1 MAKAG
6 GGSAHNRPISAQLVS
21 AALGVHLCCLS
32 GAGLSVACCGICDRR
47 RGSCLYTWSCVGLCC
62 VWRALGNGDRRSAL
76 TPRVAC
82 CHRRTRNMT
91 ECHGLASGV
100 PPHRLVSIKIP
111 AGNNRHRQHPN
122 RTSIVT
128 VPPLATQLQH
138 DRSCG
143 RRHRPRKRWPQRW
156 PKRVAE
162 ARTTGPAARSY

>member
-6 GGSAHNRPISAQLVS
+6 GGSARNRPISAQLVS
-21 AALGVHLCCLS
+21 TALGVHLCCLS

-47 RGSCLYTWSCVGLCC
+47 RGSCIYTWSCVGLCC
-62 VWRALGNGDRRSAL
+62 VWRALGNGDRRSAF

-82 CHRRTRNMT
+82 CHRSTRNMT
-91 ECHGLASGV
+91 ERHGLASGV
-100 PPHRLVSIKIP
+100 SPHRPVSTKSP
-111 AGNNRHRQHPN
+111 ASNYRHLQHPN
-122 RTSIVT
+122 SISIVT

-138 DRSCG
+138 DRWCG

-162 ARTTGPAARSY
+162 ARTTDPSARS